1 MLEFKMPSLG
11 AEMTSGTL
19 TEWKIKPGDRVK
31 RGDIV
36 AVVDTDKAAIEM
48 EIWMDGVVEKLL
60 VEPGKKVE
68 VGTTLALLQ
77 GEGAQ
82 AAAVSPPAARETGER
97 LRISPLARK
106 RAQEL
111 GVNPATLRGTGPEGT
126 ITESDVERAAGEAKP
141 DAGEAP
147 SIRRAIAA
155 AMSRSKREIPHYYL
169 AFTIPMAGTLDWLER
184 ENARRP
190 ITSRLLLAALL
201 VKAVA
206 KACQEHPEFNGF
218 WKNDR
223 FEPSSSVHAGM
234 AISLRK
240 QGLIAP
246 AILNAEKQ
254 SLDQLMESLKDL
266 TARARAGSLRSS
278 EMMEGT
284 ITITNLGDLGV
295 DQVFGVIYP
304 PQVALVGFG
313 RVSVEKNLVATLSG
327 DHRATDGAR
336 GALFLA
342 KIGKL
347 LASPEVLL

>member
-1 MLEFKMPSLG
+1 
-11 AEMTSGTL
+11 
-19 TEWKIKPGDRVK
+19 
-31 RGDIV
+31 
-36 AVVDTDKAAIEM
+36 
-48 EIWMDGVVEKLL
+48 
-60 VEPGKKVE
+60 
-68 VGTTLALLQ
+68 
-77 GEGAQ
+77 
-82 AAAVSPPAARETGER
+82 ER
-97 LRISPLARK
+97 QRISPLARK
-106 RAQEL
+106 RAPDL
-111 GVNPATLRGTGPEGT
+111 GVDLAAIRGTGPEGT
-126 ITESDVERAAGEAKP
+126 ITEFDVESAAPKTKPETGET
-141 DAGEAP
+141 P

-169 AFTIPMAGTLDWLER
+169 SSTIPLARTLDWLEK
-184 ENARRP
+184 ENAKRP
-190 ITSRLLLAALL
+190 ITSRLLFAALL

-218 WKNDR
+218 WKNES
-223 FEPSSSVHAGM
+223 FETSSAVHIGM

-240 QGLIAP
+240 NGLIAP
-246 AILNAEKQ
+246 AILNAEQQ
-254 SLDQLMESLKDL
+254 SLDQLMESLRDL

-284 ITITNLGDLGV
+284 ITLTNLGDLGV

-313 RVSVEKNLVATLSG
+313 RVSDTRNMVATLSG

-347 LASPEVLL
+347 LAAPEALL